1 MLLLLLI
8 LSVSTV
14 IIYVCIIR
22 SIAKLESFYFHS
34 RYDCLQM
41 AVLAGI
47 AYTTVAAVSVKH
59 HATIYVCLCVSVCLS
74 VCLSLSLD
82 FNACLFYTIILD
94 LP

>member
-34 RYDCLQM
+34 RYDSLQT
-41 AVLAGI
+41 AVLAGT

-59 HATIYVCLCVSVCLS
+59 HVTFYVCLCVSVCLS

-82 FNACLFYTIILD
+82 FNA
-94 LP
+94 